1 MRVLLVA
8 AVWGGGIASLV
19 FTIYA
24 CIRSNRA
31 IFEMVEVVNRHA
43 DPGAPKETT
52 VGWHAVKWQRVT
64 SRYRAIEPRAP
75 LIWRYRLWLG
85 LMVVGGLLAFVV
97 LAGLTSA

>member
-1 MRVLLVA
+1 MHVLLIA

-31 IFEMVEVVNRHA
+31 ISEMVEVVNRHA

-52 VGWHAVKWQRVT
+52 LGWHAAKWARVT
-64 SRYRAIEPRAP
+64 ARYRAIDPAAP
-75 LIWRYRLWLG
+75 LIRRHRLWFG
-85 LMVVGGLLAFVV
+85 LMVASGLVAFAV
-97 LAGLTSA
+97 LAAQAPA